1 MRKAVWNVPLNG
13 AVFFFDREAIHL
25 LGARAQGPESHS
37 LRRVVRDEMLDT
49 VNNVCWRS
57 AGPARQASD
66 FLLLVRRACATGLAC
81 HCRQYFRWIP
91 SEGNPADAP
100 SRVYDRGKVG
110 DKSTGLFHY
119 QNFSVNT
126 GQGLH
131 NESGRSIVSSHQSCI

>member
-1 MRKAVWNVPLNG
+1 
-13 AVFFFDREAIHL
+13 
-25 LGARAQGPESHS
+25 
-37 LRRVVRDEMLDT
+37 MLDT

-110 DKSTGLFHY
+110 DKSTGLFITRISASTLVRGCTMSQADPSSAHINHAY
-119 QNFSVNT
+119 RRLPWLPLAPNLLLSVPSSCVDT
-126 GQGLH
+126 K
-131 NESGRSIVSSHQSCI
+131 ESPHVG